1 MAEKDVDEQFA
12 AIMAHWDDVALGL
25 DPYGDP
31 QPDLAPDPTDEPT
44 EGDAPADA
52 PVARAPEIRPTA
64 DVVPVRVDVGEAL
77 EHARHIPS

>member
-31 QPDLAPDPTDEPT
+31 HPDLAPDPTGEP
-44 EGDAPADA
+44 GH
-52 PVARAPEIRPTA
+52 R
-64 DVVPVRVDVGEAL
+64 
-77 EHARHIPS
+77 HARWVPAGAAMPSRLRR